1 MTDAPRPPGP
11 PALPS
16 ATPAIPAKQAPT
28 ATKPDPAPDDAS
40 PAAVGLTF
48 GQHVFIWSMI
58 LLVGI
63 IFGVGSTVGI
73 LEQGPSYID
82 DQKDIT
88 AAEVTARRVVT
99 DRLETALNPNPE
111 RAGRFLF
118 RRNETQWAMHIRMA
132 RIAAKDGLVPVGATL
147 DRLVAEFL
155 AEKSESGR
163 TYGAVL
169 KDQVGSKYE
178 VDLLGLRMFLAE
190 RQGVDALMQRTSSVP
205 AVPAIA
211 AELMAEEKF
220 TVDQVE
226 LTAAQFLK
234 PVAEEDPEI
243 ETAYQRLRPTRFTA
257 PAAADL
263 KVAFADINV
272 LRSKLVNGLTEA
284 DLKAWYDSHP
294 GALTRPKADKP
305 TETEPIPFA
314 EAKDQVRDKLSRERA
329 VPEALKLVAAFN
341 EVVSADGLTERD
353 SAAFSLAAEKAG
365 LKVQVHTLAE
375 KTDGK
380 AYALGDLGGIHDVV
394 GFFNRSQAPGLITNL
409 IHTDGAESNA
419 VIIRLDARRES
430 GFKPL
435 AEVKPQVRE
444 WLAGRRA
451 WKDLLAAAEAAR
463 AAAAKTGLAAW
474 AAAPEQ
480 AVWKTAVKSESTRPT
495 RKIQAPPAEPDGPPG
510 DSQPVAALALP
521 GRPVALDRM
530 EPAKGSDLP
539 RVRLVQ
545 VTKIEPGPPQTA
557 DNSKYM
563 VEYYRYLLRG
573 YLSELAQERLRDRM
587 GGR

>member
-1 MTDAPRPPGP
+1 M
-11 PALPS
+11 
-16 ATPAIPAKQAPT
+16 
-28 ATKPDPAPDDAS
+28 
-40 PAAVGLTF
+40 TF
-48 GQHVFIWSMI
+48 GQHVFIWLMI
-58 LLVGI
+58 LLVGV
-63 IFGVGSTVGI
+63 IFGIGSTVGV
-73 LEQGPSYID
+73 LQQGATYID
-82 DQKDIT
+82 EQKDIT
-88 AAEVTARRVVT
+88 AAEITARRRVT
-99 DRLETALNPNPE
+99 DRLEMALNPNPE
-111 RAGRFLF
+111 RTGRFLF
-118 RRNETQWAMHIRMA
+118 RRGDPQWAAHIRMA
-132 RIAAKDGLVPVGATL
+132 RIATKDGLVPTGSAL
-147 DRLVAEFL
+147 DRLVSEFL

-163 TYGAVL
+163 SYGAVL
-169 KDQVGSKYE
+169 KDQVGSKHE
-178 VDLLGLRMFLAE
+178 VDLLDLRIFLAE

-205 AVPAIA
+205 AVPGIA
-211 AELMAEEKF
+211 AELMTEEKF

-234 PVAEEDPEI
+234 PVAEDDPEL
-243 ETAYQRLRPTRFTA
+243 ETAYQKLRPTRFTS

-272 LRSKLVNGLTEA
+272 LRTKVVNGLTEA

-329 VPEALKLVAAFN
+329 VPEAQKLVAAFN
-341 EVVSADGLTERD
+341 EIVSADGLTEKD
-353 SAAFSLAAEKAG
+353 STAFSAAAEKAG
-365 LKVQVHTLAE
+365 LKVQVHVLAE
-375 KTDGK
+375 QTDSK
-380 AYALGDLGGIHDVV
+380 PYALGDLGAVHDVV

-409 IHTDGAESNA
+409 INTEGAESNP

-451 WKDLLAAAEAAR
+451 WKELLAAAETAR

-480 AVWKTAVKSESTRPT
+480 AAWKTAVKSETARPT
-495 RKIQAPPAEPDGPPG
+495 RKVQAPPAEPDGPPG
-510 DSQPVAALALP
+510 DSQPIAALALP
-521 GRPVALDRM
+521 GRPIGLDRM
-530 EPAKGSDLP
+530 EPGNAGDLP

-545 VTKIEPGPPQTA
+545 VTKVEPGPPQTA
-557 DNSKYM
+557 ESSKYM
-563 VEYYRYLLRG
+563 VEYYRYMLRG
-573 YLSELAQERLRDRM
+573 YLNELAQERLRDRM